1 MRCLTLL
8 SSVLSI
14 FGAAL
19 TAAPAIDLWNGRDLT
34 GWEFV
39 SPSPADIKTVCI
51 IKPDGVL
58 AVAGKPVG
66 YLVTTGSYENY
77 RLHVE
82 YRWPADAVNNS
93 NSGVLV
99 HVASGPVDRDTWP
112 LCFQVQTKVT
122 RVGDLLP
129 MAGAKFAEPLSTAP
143 GARTPQLERRQPD
156 SEKPLGEWNSL
167 DLVCRGDAL
176 EVSINGVLQNTVT
189 RCEPRA
195 GKIGIQC
202 EGFPYEL
209 RHFRLTPL
217 E

>member
-1 MRCLTLL
+1 MRCLALL
-8 SSVLSI
+8 SSILGL

-19 TAAPAIDLWNGRDLT
+19 TAAPSSELWNGRDLT
-34 GWEFV
+34 GWKFV
-39 SPSPADIKTVCI
+39 SPSPTDIKAVCTVR
-51 IKPDGVL
+51 PDGVL

-66 YLVTTGSYENY
+66 YLVTTGTYENY

-82 YRWPADAVNNS
+82 YRWPVDAVKNS

-99 HVASGPVDRDTWP
+99 HVASGPVDRNTWP

-129 MAGAKFAEPLSTAP
+129 MAGAKFAEPLSTVP
-143 GARTPQLERRQPD
+143 GARTPQLDRRQPD

-167 DLVCRGDAL
+167 DLVCRGDTL

-189 RCEPRA
+189 RCEPRV

-209 RHFRLTPL
+209 RNFHLTPL

>member
-19 TAAPAIDLWNGRDLT
+19 AAAPAIDLWNGRDLT

-143 GARTPQLERRQPD
+143 SARTPQLERRQPD

>member
-19 TAAPAIDLWNGRDLT
+19 TAAPATDLWNGRDLT

-39 SPSPADIKTVCI
+39 SPSPTDIKTVCTVG
-51 IKPDGVL
+51 PDGML

-82 YRWPADAVNNS
+82 FRWPADAVKNS

-99 HVASGPVDRDTWP
+99 HVASGPVDRNTWP

-129 MAGAKFAEPLSTAP
+129 MAGAKFAEPLSSAP
-143 GARTPQLERRQPD
+143 GAMTPQLERRQPD
-156 SEKPLGEWNSL
+156 SEKHPGEWNSF
-167 DLVCRGDAL
+167 DIVCRGDTL
-176 EVSINGVLQNTVT
+176 EVSVNGVLQNTVT
-189 RCEPRA
+189 RCEPHA

-209 RHFRLTPL
+209 RNLRLTPL